1 MPELSHR
8 IGRISVSATAAMVN
22 EAARLRAAG
31 RDLVDFGAG
40 EPDFPTPA
48 HILESAIAALHAG
61 DTKYTPTGGTE
72 ELKRAICQ
80 SHARDFRSDYQPNE
94 VLATLGGK
102 HALFNAMSVLVN
114 HGDEVIIPA
123 PYWVS
128 FYDQVRY
135 LGGAPVLVP
144 TDEADGYA
152 LPVAAIE
159 RALTPRTKVILINSP
174 ANPSG
179 AVYTAAAFQAVLEI
193 CRRRG
198 LWLVS
203 DECYIRLVYEQAPYS
218 VACEPG
224 SKSCLVI
231 SGSLSKTFAMTGWR
245 LGYALGPA
253 PVIAAMLSLQSHS
266 TSNATS
272 FVQKAGAAAL
282 LGPQAPINAML
293 DEYRR
298 RRDLIVAGLRA
309 ITGITCAL
317 PGGAFYAYPNIS
329 GLLGKG
335 RAATAAEFADRL
347 LHQAGIVTVPGEAFG
362 SQGHIRFSYA
372 TSREVIREGLSRLA
386 QFTAAA

>member
-1 MPELSHR
+1 MSEFSHR

-22 EAARLRAAG
+22 EAARLRAEG

-40 EPDFPTPA
+40 EPDFATPA
-48 HILESAIAALHAG
+48 HILEAAIAALNDG
-61 DTKYTPTGGTE
+61 DTKYTPTGGTDA
-72 ELKRAICQ
+72 LKRAICQ
-80 SHARDFRSDYQPNE
+80 SHARDFGSDYQPRE

-128 FYDQVRY
+128 FFDQVRY
-135 LGGAPVLVP
+135 LGGTPVLVA
-144 TDEADGYA
+144 TNEDDGYA

-159 RALTPRTKVILINSP
+159 RALTPRTKVILLNSP

-179 AVYTAAAFQAVLEI
+179 AVYTRAAFQAVLEI

-203 DECYIRLVYEQAPYS
+203 DECYVRLVYEQAPYS
-218 VACEPG
+218 VAGEAE

-272 FVQKAGAAAL
+272 FVQKAGIAAL
-282 LGPQAPINAML
+282 LGPQAPITAML

-298 RRDLIVAGLRA
+298 RRDLIVAGLRSIA
-309 ITGITCAL
+309 GITCAL

-329 GLLGKG
+329 ALLGNG
-335 RAATAAEFADRL
+335 RAATAAEFADEL
-347 LHQAGIVTVPGEAFG
+347 LHHAGVVTVPGEVFG
-362 SQGHIRFSYA
+362 SVGHIRFSYA
-372 TSREVIREGLSRLA
+372 TSPAVITEGLTRLA
-386 QFTAAA
+386 RFAA